1 LGRQKF
7 YKEVILMLSRTKTL
21 LASIVGTA
29 LEFYDFMLYAVF
41 LETIGKEYF
50 PGNDHETN
58 QIFGYVGFLAA
69 FIMRPFGASVFGYI
83 GDRWGR
89 RKALILSISLMG
101 IPTCLIGILP
111 SYAYWGVFSS
121 VILIGCRL
129 LQGLCTG
136 GEYNGSAIFALEHVG
151 KRFPGFV
158 GGLVTGASVIGAFM
172 ATSVGILCT
181 QSWVPEWGWRA
192 AFCFGGVV
200 SLVGLYIRLYTKESP
215 EFQKMK
221 KTKSPQKAPL
231 VKAITRDWP
240 SSVTTIVI
248 GTLNGVLSYTLFKF
262 LDIYLSEFLNL
273 GTAKTLEYT
282 LIGVLTYIFVAP
294 FMGFILDKIGSKR
307 MMLIACAFVFSA
319 ALPLYYLLQTGGVMF
334 LVVAQ
339 ILLAFMVGSIAGP
352 QHAFVQT
359 LFPVEDRYSG
369 VSFNYSVGMAIGG
382 GTGPI
387 LMKAITLQMGNLYA
401 PAFVLMTVASL
412 CFGALVF
419 RIKKNKFY

>member
-1 LGRQKF
+1 MIG
-7 YKEVILMLSRTKTL
+7 RTKTL

-41 LETIGKEYF
+41 LEVIGNEYF

-69 FIMRPFGASVFGYI
+69 FIMRPFGATVFGYI

-101 IPTCLIGILP
+101 IPTCMIGILP
-111 SYAYWGVFSS
+111 SYACWGVTSS
-121 VILIGCRL
+121 IILILCRL

-151 KRFPGFV
+151 KRFPGLV

-172 ATSVGILCT
+172 ATSAGILCK
-181 QSWVPEWGWRA
+181 QDWMPLWGWRA

-221 KTKSPQKAPL
+221 KTQNVQKAPL
-231 VKAITRDWP
+231 LKAITRDW
-240 SSVTTIVI
+240 SSSGTTVII

-262 LDIYLSEFLNL
+262 VDIYLSEFLNV
-273 GTAKTLEYT
+273 GIIRTLEYT
-282 LIGVLTYIFVAP
+282 LVGVLTYIFVAP
-294 FMGFILDKIGSKR
+294 FMGFVLDKIGSKK
-307 MMLIACAFVFSA
+307 MMLMACVFVFSMSM
-319 ALPLYYLLQTGGVMF
+319 PLYYLFQTRDPSF
-334 LVVAQ
+334 LILSQ

-369 VSFNYSVGMAIGG
+369 ISFNYSIGMAIGG
-382 GTGPI
+382 GAGPL
-387 LMKAITLQMGNLYA
+387 LMKAVTVQSGNLYA
-401 PAFVLMTVASL
+401 PAFVLMGVATL
-412 CFGALVF
+412 CLVTLYL
-419 RIKKNKFY
+419 RIKQKRFY